1 MTERADYKRAAK
13 RISLTPGYRAEL
25 ARKVIEPAEALAE
38 RVAGSEPRPGSMV
51 DIEKFKEFASRLRK
65 EVSVALSSGGLKDL
79 LLKLP
84 ESLHLRM
91 AIIKRTVY
99 PEGAISSRIP
109 GVALVLTPSEAGWN
123 GFFAGEN
130 HVKRIK
136 KDPSNQEETFRG
148 AVLDCWKRPGE

>member
-1 MTERADYKRAAK
+1 MTERAHLKRAAK
-13 RISLTPGYRAEL
+13 RISLTPDYRAVL
-25 ARKVIEPAEALAE
+25 ARKIIEPADALAE
-38 RVAGSEPRPGSMV
+38 RITGSEPRPGSMV
-51 DIEKFKEFASRLRK
+51 DIENFSKFARILRN
-65 EVSVALSSGGLKDL
+65 EISVAVSSGGLEEL

-84 ESLHLRM
+84 TDLHLAR

-99 PEGAISSRIP
+99 PEGAISSKIP
-109 GVALVLTPSEAGWN
+109 GVALVLTPSEEGWT

-136 KDPSNQEETFRG
+136 KDPSNQEETFRE